1 MQPERKLV
9 APLPLYR
16 SEPGQLTEPRARIL
30 TSMGAVVNPIQSSFA
45 SPLFVGIDVSG
56 EFLDLAFHGSDECS
70 RVPNSPDGIASLLD
84 MLRPLKP
91 ELIVL
96 EATGKLERAVLEA
109 LCQAGLPAVAVNP
122 KRVRDFAKSTG
133 TKAKT
138 DRIDARVIAHYAAVI
153 KPEVRPLS
161 DEQTQQLQAYILRRA
176 QLIDMLTA
184 EQNRRKRAHRSSWPS
199 IDELIQFLK
208 QRIKDADRDIDAFMN
223 ANELWRKTETLLRS
237 MPGIGRGTAAAL
249 IAFLPELGTLG
260 RREIASLVG
269 LAPFNADSGK
279 QKGQRHIMGG
289 RSTVRRALY
298 MACVAAQ
305 RANPDIKAFCDRLRA
320 SGKKTKVAF
329 VAGMRKLLTQLNAMM
344 RDAAPWQPAKA

>member
-1 MQPERKLV
+1 
-9 APLPLYR
+9 
-16 SEPGQLTEPRARIL
+16 
-30 TSMGAVVNPIQSSFA
+30 MGAVVNPIQSSCVA
-45 SPLFVGIDVSG
+45 PVFVGIDVG
-56 EFLDLAFHGSDECS
+56 GTFLDLAFHGSDESS
-70 RVPNSPDGIASLLD
+70 RLPNSPDGFASLLD
-84 MLRPLKP
+84 TLRPLKP
-91 ELIVL
+91 QLIVL

-122 KRVRDFAKSTG
+122 KRVRDFAKSIG
-133 TKAKT
+133 KLAKT
-138 DRIDARVIAHYAAVI
+138 DRIDARLIARYAAVI
-153 KPEVRPLS
+153 QPEVRPLN
-161 DEQTQQLQAYILRRA
+161 DEQTQQLQAFILRRS
-176 QLIDMLTA
+176 QLIEMLTA
-184 EQNRRKRAHRSSWPS
+184 EQNRRKRAHKSTWPS

-208 QRIKDADRDIDAFMN
+208 QRIKDADQDIDAFLN

-249 IAFLPELGTLG
+249 IAFLPELGKLG

-279 QKGQRHIMGG
+279 HQGQRHIMGG
-289 RSTVRRALY
+289 RATVRCALY

-320 SGKKTKVAF
+320 NGKKTKVAF

-344 RDAAPWQPAKA
+344 RDSTPWTPPKA